1 MVATILNIA
10 LWVFSITGYVIY
22 NLYKKNVKLEEMVT
36 ERDNRLASVSDI
48 VVESNKMLKELDT
61 LGAFKSDDEI
71 GFFFQ
76 AVKQIQETLNQY
88 TTKQYI

>member
-1 MVATILNIA
+1 MVITILNLA
-10 LWVFSITGYVIY
+10 LWVFSITCYIIY

-36 ERDNRLASVSDI
+36 ERDDKLNSLSNVI
-48 VVESNKMLKELDT
+48 IESNKMLKELDT

-88 TTKQYI
+88 TTK

>member
-48 VVESNKMLKELDT
+48 VAESNKMLKELDT

-88 TTKQYI
+88 TTK